1 MREYAASRGLL
12 APSDRRHLQCDA
24 ALRAIFGV
32 DALSF
37 ASLEAHLLRH
47 VTPPEPIVIDHL
59 VISAVRTGAAAAAG
73 SGQPDAKPQKDKPPP
88 KSALEKMVDIE
99 VADRFDTYETS
110 GNAPD

>member
-59 VISAVRTGAAAAAG
+59 VISAVRTGAAAAPG
-73 SGQPDAKPQKDKPPP
+73 SDAKPQKDKPPP